1 MREEAEVS
9 LDEILNEAGIAEGE
23 ELDEQ
28 AQRVLTMLP
37 EYIDQEDPESF
48 VTHIR
53 EETSMY
59 GNERAL
65 LTKVLAMLKE
75 RGDVTDEFV
84 AGVHTFLDVE
94 AKKAALGD
102 DEAAVLDGED
112 LEEELEVAPLDLGA
126 EPA

>member
-112 LEEELEVAPLDLGA
+112 LEEELGVAPLDLGA

>member
-9 LDEILNEAGIAEGE
+9 LDEILNEAGVAEGE

-28 AQRVLTMLP
+28 AERVVSMLP
-37 EYIDQEDPESF
+37 EYIDQEEPEAF

-53 EETSMY
+53 EETESY

-65 LTKVLAMLKE
+65 LAKVLSLLKE
-75 RGDVTDEFV
+75 RGDVADEFV
-84 AGVHTFLDVE
+84 AGVTAFLDAE
-94 AKKAALGD
+94 AKRAAAPVEGD
-102 DEAAVLDGED
+102 EVVEG
-112 LEEELEVAPLDLGA
+112 LEGGLEGAPLDFGA